1 MLSLLHSKTSSSKK
15 RKMTTNLQPSL
26 PSKKKTNDS
35 SSGTMRRLLERIKV
49 LNMSIIRKGDEK
61 VPNLVSANSF
71 AFCFAW
77 DWLVGEGRGGVG
89 GRAESEAEDSTK
101 NCKRI
106 CYTTALV
113 LHYFEWKLNY

>member
-35 SSGTMRRLLERIKV
+35 SSGTMRKLLERIKA

-61 VPNLVSANSF
+61 LPNLVSANSF

-77 DWLVGEGRGGVG
+77 DWLVGEGGGA
-89 GRAESEAEDSTK
+89 RSERQ
-101 NCKRI
+101 RI
-106 CYTTALV
+106 L
-113 LHYFEWKLNY
+113 LKILNVSAILQRWSYIISSGN

>member
-35 SSGTMRRLLERIKV
+35 SSGTMRRLLERIKA

-61 VPNLVSANSF
+61 LPNLVSANSF

-77 DWLVGEGRGGVG
+77 DWLVGERGGG
-89 GRAESEAEDSTK
+89 EGSGGMRGRAF
-101 NCKRI
+101 C
-106 CYTTALV
+106 
-113 LHYFEWKLNY
+113 

>member
-49 LNMSIIRKGDEK
+49 LNMSIIRKGDERL
-61 VPNLVSANSF
+61 PNLVSANSF
-71 AFCFAW
+71 AFC
-77 DWLVGEGRGGVG
+77 VGLARGGGGWVVG
-89 GRAESEAEDSTK
+89 RSQRQ
-101 NCKRI
+101 RI
-106 CYTTALV
+106 LLKIANV
-113 LHYFEWKLNY
+113 SAILHRWSYFISSGN

>member
-1 MLSLLHSKTSSSKK
+1 MLSHLHSKTSSSKK

-35 SSGTMRRLLERIKV
+35 SSGTMRRLLERIKA

-61 VPNLVSANSF
+61 LPNLVSANSF
-71 AFCFAW
+71 AFSFAW
-77 DWLVGEGRGGVG
+77 DWLVGEGVG
-89 GRAESEAEDSTK
+89 CRAESEAEDSTK

-113 LHYFEWKLNY
+113 LLYFEWKLNY

>member
-35 SSGTMRRLLERIKV
+35 SSGTMRRLLERIKA

-61 VPNLVSANSF
+61 LPNLVSANSF

-77 DWLVGEGRGGVG
+77 DWLVGEGRGGEG
-89 GRAESEAEDSTK
+89 SERQ
-101 NCKRI
+101 RI
-106 CYTTALV
+106 MLKIANVSAILQRWSYIISSG
-113 LHYFEWKLNY
+113 N

>member
-61 VPNLVSANSF
+61 LPNLVSANSF

-77 DWLVGEGRGGVG
+77 DWLVGEGGWVVG
-89 GRAESEAEDSTK
+89 RSQRQ
-101 NCKRI
+101 RI
-106 CYTTALV
+106 LLKIANVSAILQRWS
-113 LHYFEWKLNY
+113 YFISSGN